1 MHGQQVFG
9 VFDLLWQTPSSRA
22 HNVILSYV
30 TKRLIPF
37 VPFKN
42 FKVHV
47 IIGIAVPAIPVVNC
61 E

>member
-47 IIGIAVPAIPVVNC
+47 IIGIVVSAIS
-61 E
+61 